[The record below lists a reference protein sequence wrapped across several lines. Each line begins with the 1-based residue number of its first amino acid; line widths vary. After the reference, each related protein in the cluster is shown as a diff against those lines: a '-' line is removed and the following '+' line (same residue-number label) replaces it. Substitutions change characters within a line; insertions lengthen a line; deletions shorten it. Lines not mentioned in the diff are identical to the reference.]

1 MTELLE
7 RTTISKLRDLSV
19 EQQDAIAMMI
29 LEELDDEIKWERS
42 FESSQNLLAKLASES
57 MSEYRA
63 GKTQE
68 LLPKKS

>member
-1 MTELLE
+1 M
-7 RTTISKLRDLSV
+7 

-68 LLPKKS
+68 LFPKKS

>member
-7 RTTISKLRDLSV
+7 RTISKLRDLSV

-42 FESSQNLLAKLASES
+42 FENSQNLLAKIS
-57 MSEYRA
+57 
-63 GKTQE
+63 
-68 LLPKKS
+68 

>member
-1 MTELLE
+1 MTDLLE
-7 RTTISKLRDLSV
+7 RTITKLRDLSV

-42 FESSQNLLAKLASES
+42 FEGSQNFLAKLAGEA

-68 LLPKKS
+68 LFPKKS